1 MTFSEYA
8 LGLSPYISF
17 GKSEH
22 EYFTELI
29 GNFIQDAVMDS
40 CEILK
45 KRKKDTKYRYI
56 IGARKIQKK
65 EAQYLYEH
73 RDNKK
78 FTKWIWDRM
87 DDSDS
92 YDNVVKWLQKHGVIS
107 EEPDQACFELLEQIF
122 LDIINHT
129 SVSDKKPK
137 TDNALQLI
145 NDIEQKIKL
154 LPRPVTIPVPETAT
168 SDEQIYIEELY
179 TAYGDAEGIDDFSE
193 GNLGD
198 FPEYADDLEDRRI
211 DYYAADAIRRGV
223 LELGDGKLG
232 NQFEILKS
240 ETLSGVKDTARCRHP
255 NAYECMLAVME
266 QAAVLTVENYL
277 LHSSPYWISAAV
289 KKGVCHHLVN
299 DRQLMWKRRRR

>member
-17 GKSEH
+17 SKSEH

-40 CEILK
+40 CKILK
-45 KRKKDTKYRYI
+45 REKDTKYRYI
-56 IGARKIQKK
+56 VGSRNIQPKD
-65 EAQYLYEH
+65 AQYLYDH

-78 FTKWIWDRM
+78 FSNWLWDRM
-87 DDSDS
+87 DDSSS
-92 YDNVVKWLQKHGVIS
+92 YDNVIQWLEKQGVIS
-107 EEPDQACFELLEQIF
+107 EEPEQSCFEVLEQVF

-129 SVSDKKPK
+129 SVPDKKSE

-145 NDIEQKIKL
+145 NDIEQKIKS
-154 LPRPVTIPVPETAT
+154 LPRPVPIPVPKTAT
-168 SDEQIYIEELY
+168 SDEQIYIGELY

-193 GNLGD
+193 DDFED
-198 FPEYADDLEDRRI
+198 FPEYSEDLEDRRI

-240 ETLSGVKDTARCRHP
+240 ETLSGVKDTARRKYL

-266 QAAVLTVENYL
+266 QAAVLTVDNYL
-277 LHSSPYWISAAV
+277 LHSSPYWINATV

-299 DRQLMWKRRRR
+299 DRKLMWKRRRK